1 MIPLRTLLPA
11 PLRAL
16 RWRLPWV
23 RHSPAYAEAPLAAL
37 GRALRFTLAELGG
50 GEITVRTPDGLV
62 LATMPNNFS
71 SFAMAVAG
79 ARDPLIWA
87 FIRRRLGPGAVF
99 VDAGA
104 NVGSYTLPAARLVG
118 PAGRVVAFEAHPVT
132 FGFLARNVAANGLA
146 NVTALNLD
154 LGEAPG
160 RIAMAF
166 SPANPGET
174 HVATAAE
181 TRTTEVE
188 MVPLDAAL
196 EGQGVGAVDYLKIDV
211 EGFELPVLRGAART
225 IAASPGIVIQTEL
238 QPRHAGR
245 YGHRIEDIAGL
256 LAGLGLA
263 PHGAGAGGEIV
274 RLEGALRGD
283 VLWLRPP
290 AT

>member
-1 MIPLRTLLPA
+1 VTSLRALLPA

-16 RWRLPWV
+16 RWRLAWV
-23 RHSPAYAEAPLAAL
+23 RQTPAYAEAPLATL

-50 GEITVRTPDGLV
+50 GEITARTKDGLV

-87 FIRRRLGPGAVF
+87 FIRRRLGPGAVV

-104 NVGSYTLPAARLVG
+104 NVGAYTLPAARLVG
-118 PAGRVVAFEAHPVT
+118 PAGRVIAFEAHPAT

-146 NVTALNLD
+146 NVTALNLA
-154 LGEAPG
+154 LGAGPG
-160 RIAMAF
+160 RVAMAF

-181 TRTTEVE
+181 TRTTEVA
-188 MVPLDAAL
+188 MVALDDAL
-196 EGQGVGAVDYLKIDV
+196 EGQGLGAVDYLKIDV

-245 YGHRIEDIAGL
+245 YGHRIEDIAAL
-256 LAGLGLA
+256 LRGLGLD
-263 PHGAGAGGEIV
+263 PHGLRPDGGTV
-274 RLEGALRGD
+274 RLEGTLRGD
-283 VLWLRPP
+283 VLWMRPP
-290 AT
+290 AP